1 MPINEVIALGS
12 ALAAALITIAA
23 FIPKLLRSIKR
34 DNLDTRVAGTQQSVV
49 DEMYTSYERQLEALN
64 ERVSRLDSRLTEMD
78 NTIHSQAIKITRL
91 TIVIMHLRALLLT
104 NAITIPDQ
112 IQDEID
118 VLTQFDEGVE
128 YHRGL

>member
-128 YHRGL
+128 DHRGL